1 MLLILFY
8 LFIGIVSFHFLYFM
22 LLYSSIAFKKLSK
35 TKQKNS
41 SIPVSVIVYVKDNE
55 EELASFLT
63 TLIEQNYTAFE
74 IVLVNNASED
84 NSLSI
89 LEAYAAAY
97 PFIRLVN
104 VENNEAFWGNK
115 KYALTLGIKVARFD
129 YLLFL
134 EPNASPNSKMWLAS
148 MFGQFT
154 FKKNIVIGHT
164 TIQKIKGKL
173 SNKYA
178 RYLFFLESLNNFS
191 WTEFHKPIHGN
202 NYNQGYTKELFFKA
216 NGFIKQMKIDRGE
229 EQEFIR
235 QISTSSNTVTI
246 YTADSTTILDEK
258 YSWKTNFNKQNEINL
273 LIKRLGFFTQL
284 KLRIYNFSTLLFYL
298 VCTVLL
304 VNLYNWEV
312 VVALLVVRYLITFIY
327 YNKLFKKF
335 NEKDLLFAYPI
346 IEFIQIIAS
355 NYISIKQFISFR
367 KS

>member
-8 LFIGIVSFHFLYFM
+8 LLIGIVSFHFLYFVV
-22 LLYSSIAFKKLSK
+22 LYSNIAFKNISKL
-35 TKQKNS
+35 KQNNS
-41 SIPVSVIVYVKDNE
+41 TIPVSVIVYVKDNE

-63 TLIEQNYTAFE
+63 ILIEQNYTAFE

-89 LEAYAAAY
+89 LEAYATAY

-134 EPNASPNSKMWLAS
+134 EPDAIPTSKMWLAN

-173 SNKYA
+173 SNKYT

-191 WTEFHKPIHGN
+191 WTEFYKPIHGN
-202 NYNQGYTKELFFKA
+202 NYNQGYAKELFFKT
-216 NGFIKQMKIDRGE
+216 NGFIKQMKIERGE

-235 QISTSSNTVTI
+235 QISTSSNTATI
-246 YTADSTTILDEK
+246 YTADSITILDK
-258 YSWKTNFNKQNEINL
+258 QYGWKANFKKQNETNL
-273 LIKRLGFFTQL
+273 LVKRLSLFSQL
-284 KLRIYNFSTLLFYL
+284 KLRMYNFSTLFFYL
-298 VCTVLL
+298 ICAILL
-304 VNLYNWEV
+304 VNLYNWEI
-312 VVALLVVRYLITFIY
+312 VVALFLIRYLITFIY
-327 YNKLFKKF
+327 YNKLFDKF
-335 NEKDLLFAYPI
+335 NEKDLLFVYPI
-346 IEFIQIIAS
+346 IEFIQIIS
-355 NYISIKQFISFR
+355 NNYISFKQFIAFR
-367 KS
+367 KN